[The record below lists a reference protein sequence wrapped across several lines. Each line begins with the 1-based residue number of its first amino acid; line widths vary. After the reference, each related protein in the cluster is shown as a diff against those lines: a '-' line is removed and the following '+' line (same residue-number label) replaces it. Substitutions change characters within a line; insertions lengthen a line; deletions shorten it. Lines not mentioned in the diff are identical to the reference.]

1 MLQSER
7 IDNVFIEGSQ
17 EVAHVIQPRSQSG
30 SSHCRSFAPVCS
42 AHSFGQRAPPLP
54 SSPALPVLPA
64 LTPPIPLAALPLSP
78 LSPLSLCTPPIPTS
92 YFPQPSSPSPGQH
105 GARPQRM
112 GAWESPRAHACT
124 IADAVCS
131 CECIGAPSQRQLCC
145 FALQWSRNIR
155 CSMYSSNLRTWR
167 ALPLALRSRAPQQPF
182 NSPVGPL
189 VIRTFAFC
197 LGPFSRQRSFVPLLL
212 WAPSS
217 LDSSVRGSVGRAGR
231 HGRSQ
236 ARRALRHSLRGKE
249 GNGRRRFVNYD
260 QTTVLNFQ
268 GQLLFYTDF
277 PPGPDVVYRR

>member
-30 SSHCRSFAPVCS
+30 SSHSLPLLCSLLLSSFIWATRPS
-42 AHSFGQRAPPLP
+42 APPISRSP
-54 SSPALPVLPA
+54 RSSCSHSPL
-64 LTPPIPLAALPLSP
+64 PLAALALSP
-78 LSPLSLCTPPIPTS
+78 LSPLSPCTPLIPTS
-92 YFPQPSSPSPGQH
+92 YSHTLLPSEH
-105 GARPQRM
+105 DARPQHM

-131 CECIGAPSQRQLCC
+131 CECIGAPSQRQLRC

-167 ALPLALRSRAPQQPF
+167 ALPLPLPSRAPQQPF
-182 NSPVGPL
+182 TSPVGPS
-189 VIRTFAFC
+189 VMRTFAFC
-197 LGPFSRQRSFVPLLL
+197 LGPFSRQRGFVPLLL

-217 LDSSVRGSVGRAGR
+217 SSLDSSVRGPVGRARR

-236 ARRALRHSLRGKE
+236 ARSALTQALTAWERRERPPQVRQLR
-249 GNGRRRFVNYD
+249 
-260 QTTVLNFQ
+260 
-268 GQLLFYTDF
+268 
-277 PPGPDVVYRR
+277 PDDRP